1 MVCELKITMTLGKTV
16 NATEDKITVVGHILE
31 KQSKNLNKKN
41 KVMREKMT
49 VLENR
54 LGIEK
59 K

>member
-1 MVCELKITMTLGKTV
+1 MCELKITMTLGKTV

>member
-1 MVCELKITMTLGKTV
+1 MMCELKITMTLGKTV

>member
-1 MVCELKITMTLGKTV
+1 MMCELKITMTLGKTV

-31 KQSKNLNKKN
+31 KRSKNLNKKN